1 VHRQRFTD
9 HKNEFITQETKLLQW
24 GLKHVLRSF
33 HQYFWS
39 RITRSLLVKDL
50 ACELYRLVADDETT
64 WLEVCV
70 SFATVACTYRYVID
84 RSDKAAVYLRTFE
97 ETANR
102 QSRYSVQEAEIFCV
116 QPDSLISYDD
126 RLSSMAMQV
135 KLLDELCFTRWKSL
149 ADHDSVYASKS
160 TQVRRQML
168 LDILHRFVGISD
180 SVESVVVGIEGSLS
194 WVQYNDWYSER
205 RSAALACVD
214 ALSDLVEVVEDSR
227 QKEGRLF
234 NRWCR
239 SVFQYDEQR
248 RRMRMRSTGEV
259 RRGDSKLVPA
269 QDVDSTT
276 GLTVGNQS
284 TGNEATNGDSDPSVQ
299 DEPSASSLQQL
310 QSSEGVVTLP
320 TTPLTV
326 KAFLRY
332 FASDVLEKQYDVPE
346 RLTGVL
352 LSLVEMLFFR

>member
-1 VHRQRFTD
+1 M
-9 HKNEFITQETKLLQW
+9 
-24 GLKHVLRSF
+24 
-33 HQYFWS
+33 
-39 RITRSLLVKDL
+39 
-50 ACELYRLVADDETT
+50 
-64 WLEVCV
+64 

-227 QKEGRLF
+227 QK
-234 NRWCR
+234 
-239 SVFQYDEQR
+239 
-248 RRMRMRSTGEV
+248 
-259 RRGDSKLVPA
+259 
-269 QDVDSTT
+269 
-276 GLTVGNQS
+276 
-284 TGNEATNGDSDPSVQ
+284 
-299 DEPSASSLQQL
+299 
-310 QSSEGVVTLP
+310 
-320 TTPLTV
+320 
-326 KAFLRY
+326 
-332 FASDVLEKQYDVPE
+332 
-346 RLTGVL
+346 
-352 LSLVEMLFFR
+352 